1 MKEYYKEVIKE
12 CREVEQEILKYNPR
26 KRHVW
31 ITIIVGIVGVVIGMT
46 IGMIFL

>member
-26 KRHVW
+26 KLHVW
-31 ITIIVGIVGVVIGMT
+31 VTIIVGIFGLVIGIV

>member
-31 ITIIVGIVGVVIGMT
+31 ITIIVGIVGMVIGMT